1 MNILE
6 TKVPKIR
13 KIEPVGALEL
23 LIVYEDN
30 QKKRFNVAPYLA
42 MRPDIFAPLSDEK
55 LFRRV
60 RTDILG
66 RALIWNKNIDISGYD
81 VWEAGVT
88 V

>member
-1 MNILE
+1 MDILK
-6 TKVPKIR
+6 TKIPKIR
-13 KIEPVGALEL
+13 KIEPMGALEL
-23 LIVYEDN
+23 LVIYEDS
-30 QKKRFNVAPYLA
+30 QKKKFDVAPYLK

-55 LFRRV
+55 LFKRV